1 MLDELVLSRC
11 EKLRRLRKMA
21 RLSRQ
26 AFSKKY
32 HIPAATLQSWETPR
46 LGGPSES
53 GGRQMIQYYAE
64 LGIKVDYAWLMY
76 DSGDGPDFW
85 RNVKSGK
92 FSSVRPVVR
101 KVEKE
106 VGACVA
112 ARKKCVVY
120 RLTSDVML
128 PRYRQG
134 DVFIGSPLHSRQS
147 ESSLQGCLCIVYF
160 DANQHELGYVAD
172 IKPRKKSICLFRSSG
187 SEDSVAIK
195 QGHYESVWPITTIVY
210 ADRQSD

>member
-1 MLDELVLSRC
+1 
-11 EKLRRLRKMA
+11 
-21 RLSRQ
+21 
-26 AFSKKY
+26 
-32 HIPAATLQSWETPR
+32 
-46 LGGPSES
+46 
-53 GGRQMIQYYAE
+53 MIQHYAE

-76 DSGDGPDFW
+76 DSDDGPDFW

-92 FSSVRPVVR
+92 FSSVRPVLR

-106 VGACVA
+106 VGVCVA

-147 ESSLQGCLCIVYF
+147 ESGLRGCLCVVCF

-172 IKPRKKSICLFRSSG
+172 IKPRKKSICLIRSAG
-187 SEDSVAIK
+187 SEDSVTIK
-195 QGHYESVWPITTIVY
+195 QGYYESIWPITTIVY
-210 ADRQSD
+210 AEGQ